1 MTDTTLLKD
10 FKPTFIP
17 WYDTDFRADRT
28 VNRMTPVQRSFYR
41 NLLLDC
47 YFGQDRPY
55 ITADDRELWLI
66 AEADSLDAW
75 LAVKELI
82 MTKFSPVELSDGKQ
96 VLSNKRVLEEWERLE
111 SKLKQRQHAGL
122 ASAEARRA
130 KGQKSSAE
138 ATKNPPQTPPTPH
151 NITPHNTT
159 PVRSTSVAQ
168 AFNDRSTS
176 VQWVMD
182 FFKNL
187 GQMPNRQKVES
198 LFNDKDEDAVKGTVE
213 QWRTNTNFDDPKYPI
228 KRPFNL
234 FYKQFEDW
242 YNPTFESSDHLE
254 QRMMAASAREQQQ
267 AEKDRTAKALV
278 VAAQTQSGWV
288 SDPTAI

>member
-1 MTDTTLLKD
+1 MTDRAPLKD

-17 WYDTDFRADRT
+17 WYETDFRADRT
-28 VNRMTPVQRSFYR
+28 VGRMTPVQRSFYR

-47 YFGQDRPY
+47 YFGENRPY
-55 ITADDRELWLI
+55 ISADDGELWLI
-66 AEADSLDAW
+66 ADATGLGEW
-75 LAVKELI
+75 LAAKELI
-82 MTKFSPVELSDGKQ
+82 MTKFSPVELNDGKQ

-130 KGQKSSAE
+130 KGHKSSTE
-138 ATKNPPQTPPTPH
+138 AAKNPPQTPPTPH
-151 NITPHNTT
+151 NTTPHNTT

-187 GQMPNRQKVES
+187 GQMPDRQKVES
-198 LFNDKDEDAVKGTVE
+198 LFNDKDEDTVKGTVE
-213 QWRTNTNFDDPKYPI
+213 QWRKNTNLDDPKYPI
-228 KRPFNL
+228 KRPFSL

-242 YNPTFESSDHLE
+242 YNPAFESSEHLE
-254 QRMMAASAREQQQ
+254 QRMKDASDREQKQ
-267 AEKDRTAKALV
+267 AEKDRAAKVLV
-278 VAAQTQSGWV
+278 VAAQTQSGWKE
-288 SDPTAI
+288 DPTAI

>member
-1 MTDTTLLKD
+1 MTTTPLKD

-17 WYDTDFRADRT
+17 WSETDFRADRT
-28 VNRMTPVQRSFYR
+28 VGRMTPVERAFYR

-47 YFGQDRPY
+47 YFGEHRPF
-55 ITADDRELWLI
+55 ITAEDAELWRI
-66 AEADSLDAW
+66 AEAESLEQW
-75 LAVKELI
+75 LAAKALI
-82 MTKFSPVELSDGKQ
+82 LTKFRPVELSDGTQ

-111 SKLKQRQHAGL
+111 SKLKQRSHAGL

-130 KGQKSSAE
+130 KGQTSNAE
-138 ATKNPPQTPPTPH
+138 PDKNPPQTPPTPH

-187 GQMPNRQKVES
+187 GQMPNRPKVES

-213 QWRTNTNFDDPKYPI
+213 QWRKNTNLDDPKYPI
-228 KRPFNL
+228 KRPFSL

-242 YNPTFESSDHLE
+242 YNPTLESSDHLE
-254 QRMMAASAREQQQ
+254 QRMKADSAREQEQ
-267 AEKDRTAKALV
+267 AERDRAAKVLV
-278 VAAQTQSGWV
+278 VAAQGQSGWKE
-288 SDPTAI
+288 DREAI